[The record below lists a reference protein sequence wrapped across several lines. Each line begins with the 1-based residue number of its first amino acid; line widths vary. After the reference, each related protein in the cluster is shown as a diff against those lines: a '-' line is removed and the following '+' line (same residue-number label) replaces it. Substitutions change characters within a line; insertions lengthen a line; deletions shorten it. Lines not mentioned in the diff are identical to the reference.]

1 MALVTVTYNAWD
13 HNRQVVPTSLQ
24 PEVWF
29 RPIRSSLANGMM
41 TDRAVKGTLSADGS
55 GSVQLESAPD
65 LIYVP
70 EMRWLLDRSVPDAHD
85 TCEWEAINPGNG
97 GPIHALPGVV
107 KLNGI
112 WYGFGDPPVQ
122 LRNRNDVI
130 YLDITGPGVGIWA
143 PERASFIE
151 GVVV

>member
-1 MALVTVTYNAWD
+1 MTVTNTPWD
-13 HNRQVVPTSLQ
+13 HTRLVGPAAQA

-29 RPIRSSLANGMM
+29 RPLRSSLVNGLM
-41 TDRAVKGTLSADGS
+41 TDKAVKGTLNPATGA
-55 GSVQLESAPD
+55 GEVQLESAPD
-65 LIYVP
+65 LMYVP

-85 TCEWEAINPGNG
+85 YCEWDAVHPGNG

-112 WYGFGDPPVQ
+112 WYGFGAPPQ
-122 LRNRNDVI
+122 QIKNRNDAI
-130 YLDITGPGVGIWA
+130 YLDITGPGVGIWV